1 MLLASKERYA
11 IAAIIDLAQSNDSCP
26 TTVADISSRQNI
38 SLSYLE
44 QILCKLKN
52 AGIVTSVKGPGG
64 GYILNFAPND
74 LVVLQII
81 EAVAAPI
88 KFTNCSS
95 SSGCKQKPAN
105 SHCTTHKFWKG
116 LERNVKDYLGTVTID
131 DICTNNIKINNN
143 SN

>member
-11 IAAIIDLAQSNDSCP
+11 IAAIIDLVQFNNSVPS
-26 TTVADISSRQNI
+26 TVADIALRQNI

-52 AGIVTSVKGPGG
+52 SGIVKSVKGPGG
-64 GYILNFAPND
+64 GYVLSAAPNN
-74 LVVLQII
+74 LAILEVI

-95 SSGCKQKPAN
+95 PSGCKQKPSN

-116 LERNVKDYLGTVTID
+116 LERNVKDYLSTVTIG
-131 DICTNNIKINNN
+131 DICTNNIKAT
-143 SN
+143 